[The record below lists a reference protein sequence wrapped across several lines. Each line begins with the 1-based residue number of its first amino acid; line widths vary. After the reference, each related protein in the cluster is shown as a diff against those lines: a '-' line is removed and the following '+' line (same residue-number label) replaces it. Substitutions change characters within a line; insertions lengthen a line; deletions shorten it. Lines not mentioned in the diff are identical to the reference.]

1 MGEGV
6 WLRDE
11 DGNYRH
17 VSEEYYNTLQ
27 GCKLIGCAIIGF
39 VFIIAILLISIFGN

>member
-17 VSEEYYNTLQ
+17 VSDDYYNTLQ
-27 GCKLIGCAIIGF
+27 GCKFI
-39 VFIIAILLISIFGN
+39 IIAIAVAVMLIGMLLLAIFGN